1 MPQVEL
7 LYQRYE
13 YLLVVAL
20 CALLLIAAE
29 AGFRRGCA
37 LQARSDDATEK
48 PQLAV
53 LQSSV
58 LGILALLLGFTLA
71 MALSRFETRS
81 QLAVAEANAIGTT
94 HLRSQMLGEP
104 TRSSVEHSLRQ
115 YIDARLELYDA
126 KLDWRAIA
134 ADTSRQERLLDD
146 LWAAAIGA
154 ARQDPHSIPAGLFIS
169 SLNEVIDVQVKR
181 DAATRN
187 HVPESVLLLLV
198 LVAIGALGLI
208 GYGCGLVNDRHFGQV
223 VITSIV
229 IALVILTIID
239 LDRPRRGLIQISQ
252 RSMMELHDSLQANPH

>member
-7 LYQRYE
+7 LYQRDE
-13 YLLVVAL
+13 YFLTVAL
-20 CALLLIAAE
+20 FAFLLLAAE
-29 AGFRRGCA
+29 AGFRRGRA
-37 LQARSDDATEK
+37 LQARNDDATEK

-71 MALSRFETRS
+71 MALSRFEMRS
-81 QLAVAEANAIGTT
+81 QLGVAEANAIGTT

-104 TRSSVEHSLRQ
+104 SRSSVEHSLRQ
-115 YIDARLELYDA
+115 YVDARLDLYDST
-126 KLDWRAIA
+126 LDQLSTNA
-134 ADTSRQERLLDD
+134 AASRQERLQSD
-146 LWAAAIGA
+146 LWSAAVRA
-154 ARQDPHSIPAGLFIS
+154 AQPDPHSIPAGLFIS
-169 SLNEVIDVQVKR
+169 SLNEAIDLQAKR

-229 IALVILTIID
+229 IALVILAIID
-239 LDRPRRGLIQISQ
+239 LDRPRRGLIQVSQ
-252 RSMMELHDSLQANPH
+252 GSMIALRDSLPASPH